1 MYTNPAE
8 CSIIG
13 VRKGIPLSNPASG
26 AGLIPS
32 GRFGYLYE
40 LKSMKKNKGVVVSF
54 RLTEEEFK
62 PFKEL
67 LDKSDKT
74 KSEFFRD
81 IFLAK
86 EKNINI
92 TFNELKP
99 IDYYSILRVVNKSGN
114 NLNQIAK
121 SFNSANK
128 SNVISERVYLKGL
141 NLLISINTHLKRA
154 LNDS

>member
-1 MYTNPAE
+1 
-8 CSIIG
+8 
-13 VRKGIPLSNPASG
+13 
-26 AGLIPS
+26 
-32 GRFGYLYE
+32 
-40 LKSMKKNKGVVVSF
+40 MKKNKGVVVSF

-81 IFLAK
+81 IFLSK

-99 IDYYSILRVVNKSGN
+99 FDYYNILRVVNKSGN

-121 SFNSANK
+121 NFNSANK
-128 SNVISERVYLKGL
+128 SNVISERIYLKGT
-141 NLLISINTHLKRA
+141 NLLVSINSYLKRA

>member
-1 MYTNPAE
+1 
-8 CSIIG
+8 
-13 VRKGIPLSNPASG
+13 
-26 AGLIPS
+26 
-32 GRFGYLYE
+32 
-40 LKSMKKNKGVVVSF
+40 MKKNKGVVVSF
-54 RLTEEEFK
+54 RLTEEEFA
-62 PFKEL
+62 PFQSL
-67 LDKSDKT
+67 LEKSDKT

-81 IFLAK
+81 IFLSK

-92 TFNELKP
+92 TLNELKP

-114 NLNQIAK
+114 NLNQIAR

-128 SNVISERVYLKGL
+128 SGTISERIYLKGL

>member
-1 MYTNPAE
+1 
-8 CSIIG
+8 
-13 VRKGIPLSNPASG
+13 
-26 AGLIPS
+26 
-32 GRFGYLYE
+32 
-40 LKSMKKNKGVVVSF
+40 MKKNKGVVVSF
-54 RLTEEEFK
+54 RLTEEEFA
-62 PFKEL
+62 PFQSL
-67 LDKSDKT
+67 LEKSNKT

-81 IFLAK
+81 IFLSK

-99 IDYYSILRVVNKSGN
+99 VDYYSILRVVNKSGN
-114 NLNQIAK
+114 NLNQIAR

-128 SNVISERVYLKGL
+128 SGAISERIYLKGL

>member
-1 MYTNPAE
+1 
-8 CSIIG
+8 
-13 VRKGIPLSNPASG
+13 
-26 AGLIPS
+26 
-32 GRFGYLYE
+32 
-40 LKSMKKNKGVVVSF
+40 MKKNKGVVVSF
-54 RLTEEEFK
+54 RLTEEEFA
-62 PFKEL
+62 PFQSL
-67 LDKSDKT
+67 LEKSDKT

-81 IFLAK
+81 IFLSK

-99 IDYYSILRVVNKSGN
+99 VDYYSILRVVHKSGN

-128 SNVISERVYLKGL
+128 SGTISERIYLKGL
-141 NLLISINTHLKRA
+141 NLLVSINTHLKRA

>member
-1 MYTNPAE
+1 
-8 CSIIG
+8 
-13 VRKGIPLSNPASG
+13 
-26 AGLIPS
+26 
-32 GRFGYLYE
+32 
-40 LKSMKKNKGVVVSF
+40 MKKNKGVVVSF
-54 RLTEEEFK
+54 RLTEEEFA
-62 PFKEL
+62 PFQSL
-67 LDKSDKT
+67 LEKSDKT

-81 IFLAK
+81 IFLSK

-99 IDYYSILRVVNKSGN
+99 VDYYRILRVVNKSGN
-114 NLNQIAK
+114 NLNQIAR

-128 SNVISERVYLKGL
+128 SGTISERIYLKGL

>member
-1 MYTNPAE
+1 
-8 CSIIG
+8 
-13 VRKGIPLSNPASG
+13 
-26 AGLIPS
+26 
-32 GRFGYLYE
+32 
-40 LKSMKKNKGVVVSF
+40 MKKNKGVVVSF
-54 RLTEEEFK
+54 RLTEEEFA
-62 PFKEL
+62 PFKSL
-67 LDKSDKT
+67 LEKSDKT

-81 IFLAK
+81 IFLSK

-99 IDYYSILRVVNKSGN
+99 VDYYSILRVVNKSGN
-114 NLNQIAK
+114 NLNQIAR

-128 SNVISERVYLKGL
+128 SGTISERIYLKGL